1 MIEGLKRKSRKAFHT
16 LYRDY
21 YAAMVVYALKFLKVK
36 EEAED
41 AVQDVFLSLWEA
53 EKPFDSI
60 DNLRS
65 FLYTSVKN
73 RCLNILRERSV
84 RRKYEEHII
93 DFYKEMENE
102 EPIEQTYAEVLGEV
116 YRLIDELPPRC
127 REIFLLHMDGRKNE
141 EIAQALD
148 IAVNTVKAQKA
159 KAVSFLKEQSQS
171 RFFPERADGRYARG
185 AHHHRLHLN
194 ICNRGK
200 CANTRKNR
208 FDRNK
213 IITFA

>member
-116 YRLIDELPPRC
+116 YRLIDEPC
-127 REIFLLHMDGRKNE
+127 STWTG
-141 EIAQALD
+141 
-148 IAVNTVKAQKA
+148 
-159 KAVSFLKEQSQS
+159 
-171 RFFPERADGRYARG
+171 AR
-185 AHHHRLHLN
+185 
-194 ICNRGK
+194 
-200 CANTRKNR
+200 TRKSPKPWISPSIPSKPR
-208 FDRNK
+208 KPKPFL
-213 IITFA
+213 F